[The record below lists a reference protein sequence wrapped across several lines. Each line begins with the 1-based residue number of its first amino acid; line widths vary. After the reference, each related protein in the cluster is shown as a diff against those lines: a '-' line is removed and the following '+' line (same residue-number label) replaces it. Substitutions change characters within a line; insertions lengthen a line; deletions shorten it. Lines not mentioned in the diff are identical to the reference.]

1 MELRYKKFKK
11 MFKFL
16 AAFFLHCIY
25 LLIFALVWYNDFNT
39 LMDRA
44 FENKGNW
51 LMLAIYFLVVL
62 IFL

>member
-16 AAFFLHCIY
+16 AAFFLQCIY
-25 LLIFALVWYNDFNT
+25 LLSFALVWYNDLNT

-51 LMLAIYFLVVL
+51 RVLASYFRVVL
-62 IFL
+62 MFM